1 MTIEKLEKKL
11 IPLKAK
17 LIKHKLYN
25 KINNSKKLCLFMETH
40 VFAVWDFMSLL
51 KKLQQN
57 LTCTS
62 IPWKPSNNPL
72 AARLVNEIVLGEE
85 TDLNKKGLILS
96 HFEMYI
102 SAMNQVGANTEHITK
117 FVKEINS
124 KNNIN
129 NYIISSSI
137 PEYVKDFLIFT
148 FNIINSNKN
157 HEIAAVFTFGRE
169 DLIPDMFLKIVKKI
183 NSSKKINCDNL
194 IYYLERHIEMD
205 SEEHGPMAL
214 KMIKTLCG
222 NDNNKWEEA
231 LKCSKDALIHR
242 VKLWDNIEKSLN

>member
-1 MTIEKLEKKL
+1 MPI
-11 IPLKAK
+11 
-17 LIKHKLYN
+17 YG
-25 KINNSKKLCLFMETH
+25 NSR
-40 VFAVWDFMSLL
+40 FAVWGFMSLL

-57 LTCTS
+57 ITCTG

-117 FVKEINS
+117 FVKDINS
-124 KNNIN
+124 INNIN
-129 NYIISSSI
+129 NYINSSSI

-148 FNIINSNKN
+148 FNIINSNIN
-157 HEIAAVFTFGRE
+157 HEIAAVFNFGRE
-169 DLIPDMFLKIVKKI
+169 DLIPDMFLKIVKKL
-183 NSSKKINCDNL
+183 NSSKEINCENL

-214 KMIKTLCG
+214 QMIKTLCG
-222 NDNNKWEEA
+222 NDKIKWKEA
-231 LKCSKDALIHR
+231 FKYSEAALIQR
-242 VKLWDNIEKSLN
+242 IKLWDIMENSLN